1 MRNDLSIAAQT
12 IKDRISSLDVARAM
26 GWEVRHGR
34 CKCPVHGGTDY
45 NCRLYPGD
53 RGYVCWVCKS
63 GGDVIKL
70 IRDSQGMSF
79 KDAVTWFNDT
89 FGLGMDIDSPMSR
102 DALREAQKQQ
112 EQRRRERELLEKL
125 ERLRF
130 DLYLAAD
137 KVLTDLEEMRD
148 ETVPVSAYGNW
159 DDLFAFAVKMI
170 PEAKRLAED
179 ALMYNMKVRR

>member
-1 MRNDLSIAAQT
+1 MNNLTIAAQT
-12 IKDRISSLDVARAM
+12 IKDSVSAVDVARAM
-26 GWEVRHGR
+26 GWEIRHGR
-34 CKCPVHGGTDY
+34 CKCPIHGGQDY

-63 GGDVIKL
+63 GGDVIRL
-70 IRDSQGMSF
+70 VRESQGVGF
-79 KDAVTWFNDT
+79 RDAVAWFNDT
-89 FGLGMDIDSPMSR
+89 FSLGMDIDSQMDP
-102 DALREAQKQQ
+102 DALKKAQMQQ
-112 EQRRRERELLEKL
+112 EERKRERELTEKI

-130 DLYLAAD
+130 DLYLAVDA
-137 KVLTDLEEMRD
+137 VLTDLEEIRD

-159 DDLFAFAVKMI
+159 DDRFAFAVKMI